1 METKENQEVQEVE
14 AIVAIEKDIPA
25 NDEKKQVTW
34 NKLGDYVI
42 ADFPCGKQL
51 HFDMTALDTTIMKY
65 YGVKQWIS
73 DQVSAIKDEK
83 DKILGMMEAYNDAAK
98 SGIELTP
105 TGKIRSLGKP
115 RSNATGAAEA
125 KRFAA
130 ELKAASEVVSLEGLI
145 MKKAMAKMYR
155 DQNITGKPEFT
166 AEDEA
171 KLAELFQEAAR
182 LSIKK

>member
-1 METKENQEVQEVE
+1 MEENKTEV
-14 AIVAIEKDIPA
+14 IVAIEKEIPA

-125 KRFAA
+125 KR
-130 ELKAASEVVSLEGLI
+130 LASDMGAIAKEVSLQGLV
-145 MKKAMAKMYR
+145 MKQAMAKYPN
-155 DQNITGKPEFT
+155 QPEFT

-182 LSIKK
+182 LSVKK

>member
-1 METKENQEVQEVE
+1 MKENKTTEATETVEVVTF
-14 AIVAIEKDIPA
+14 IAIEKDIPA

-125 KRFAA
+125 KRLAA
-130 ELKAASEVVSLEGLI
+130 EIKEASKVVSLEGLV
-145 MKKAMAKMYR
+145 MKKAMAKLPG
-155 DQNITGKPEFT
+155 QAEFT

-182 LSIKK
+182 LSVKK